1 MAEWYLTKPF
11 VDVPKRQLST
21 VEQRL
26 AGNYAKPENQW
37 DLGSIV
43 RELDPTYTIPRGID
57 TLSNVD
63 YGALRDMLLGKYQ
76 ISKNPRQDL
85 ERAGQAALGTMEGV
99 ADVSPLALGV
109 KPAIKAAKTLA
120 PEMAM
125 MAERYSLDPN
135 MYVVPP
141 EGNLNFRPAL
151 EAEKIKGPE
160 KQRAGDV
167 LRQMQNKPGMK
178 KEALAEIRDKIVA
191 EQGSTNKVMT
201 KQEFEQFVEPS
212 KYDKVDLRN
221 AAQDDIE
228 HYMQE
233 AEAQLDPGEAA
244 QHLGV
249 PSYYTNDALMLSY
262 GDIEFHELDPD
273 SQRILGR
280 VFGIDESMDPD
291 DIRNTVED
299 SITTAYHEILYD
311 RAATLRYMAGAD
323 DATGPYAYENVQR
336 LVGSEPEGYFEF
348 GVTHPDYQDSYRHYD
363 EAPKGTI
370 GHVRGTIVSRPAS
383 IAGNVEV
390 PPNSYVIEEIQSDAQ
405 QTKAQKGPLRQVH
418 GVLFKSAIQ
427 DAIEK
432 GADRVYLPTSEAISR
447 PLTNDRG
454 EISRELYQ
462 RIYDQEII
470 KEGLEPLSK
479 IPGVKITPIKI
490 TEPPTRGLRP
500 GYKPTFYDTP
510 NDARKVTMQQL
521 GVPDE
526 IRDEMHVMTIFKPR
540 AMSDKAAGWLRS
552 KNLTAEQFN
561 RTYHDINKNNLAD
574 LRAKYEALLDQE
586 ILDNTIDIPE
596 RTVHVYNVIELSPE
610 AREYILKGPG
620 QQTPGYAAG
629 GLVAGQAT
637 PGLGMAAGGIVGF
650 DKGGKADKEEV
661 PENLGKVREPQK
673 EELKFF
679 SARPDVG
686 AMMTEDG
693 QVIVNP
699 NSKFTDDERN
709 AIIRNERARLLIKY
723 GVMSPP
729 SFDLT
734 NEQEEFLNS
743 NDYAKAS
750 PQDRRATIAARI
762 LTGDKSAQGFTQEQQ
777 DYVNMLNK
785 TLKTYGFAKGGKVD
799 KEEYSMPEKINRY
812 VRQSQ
817 FKAAD
822 LVGLGPEVDFATTIP
837 ERYYP
842 ADEQHMGRGDAM
854 RHLLLQAQLYKKYGE
869 LPAKTIGFLHEMLGG
884 GQTDAEEAMDEY
896 NDILGREIGKASK
909 DRYDMVKRA
918 MEAIESKKAR
928 VMTEAEKR
936 ESGYAKGGLVY
947 NDDLINQLAEDLF
960 GVK

>member
-1 MAEWYLTKPF
+1 MAERYLTKPF
-11 VDVPKRQLST
+11 VDVPKRQLSPI
-21 VEQRL
+21 EQRL
-26 AGNYAKPENQW
+26 AGSYAKPENQW

-85 ERAGQAALGTMEGV
+85 ERAGQAALGTVEGI

-120 PEMAM
+120 PEMAT

-135 MYVVPP
+135 MYIVPP

-167 LRQMQNKPGMK
+167 LRQVQNKPGIT
-178 KEALAEIRDKIVA
+178 KEALAEIRDKVLA

-212 KYDKVDLRN
+212 KYEKVDLRT
-221 AAQDDIE
+221 AAQGDIE

-233 AEAQLDPGEAA
+233 AEAQMDPEQAA

-280 VFGIDESMDPD
+280 IFGIDESMDPV

-299 SITTAYHEILYD
+299 SILDAYHEVLYD
-311 RAATLRYMAGAD
+311 RAAMLRDMD
-323 DATGPYAYENVQR
+323 DAAGGMGPYAYQNVQR
-336 LVGSEPEGYFEF
+336 LVGSQPEGTYFEL
-348 GVTHPDYQDSYRHYD
+348 GVTHPGQKGSYRHYSSAA
-363 EAPKGTI
+363 APEGLI
-370 GHVRGTIVSRPAS
+370 GHVRGSYLEQPTGIYGG
-383 IAGNVEV
+383 IETL
-390 PPNSYVIEEIQSDAQ
+390 PNSYIVEEIQSDAQ
-405 QTKAQKGPLRQVH
+405 KIAEQKGPLRQVH
-418 GVLFKSAIQ
+418 GTLAKAAIQ
-427 DAIEK
+427 DAVEK
-432 GADRVYLPTSEAISR
+432 GADHIYFPSSYAIGSARAR
-447 PLTNDRG
+447 PFT
-454 EISRELYQ
+454 EYES
-462 RIYDQEII
+462 IYDQAIF
-470 KEGLEPLSK
+470 KEALNPIAK
-479 IPGVKITPIKI
+479 KYGVKI
-490 TEPPTRGLRP
+490 EP
-500 GYKPTFYDTP
+500 
-510 NDARKVTMQQL
+510 VT
-521 GVPDE
+521 
-526 IRDEMHVMTIFKPR
+526 
-540 AMSDKAAGWLRS
+540 S
-552 KNLTAEQFN
+552 
-561 RTYHDINKNNLAD
+561 TY
-574 LRAKYEALLDQE
+574 LL
-586 ILDNTIDIPE
+586 PE
-596 RTVHVYNVIELSPE
+596 RVPKTN
-610 AREYILKGPG
+610 LKGELKEVPYFYRLEI
-620 QQTPGYAAG
+620 TPEMREGILTG
-629 GLVAGQAT
+629 EGQAT

-650 DKGGKADKEEV
+650 DKGGKA
-661 PENLGKVREPQK
+661 
-673 EELKFF
+673 
-679 SARPDVG
+679 
-686 AMMTEDG
+686 
-693 QVIVNP
+693 
-699 NSKFTDDERN
+699 
-709 AIIRNERARLLIKY
+709 
-723 GVMSPP
+723 
-729 SFDLT
+729 
-734 NEQEEFLNS
+734 
-743 NDYAKAS
+743 
-750 PQDRRATIAARI
+750 
-762 LTGDKSAQGFTQEQQ
+762 
-777 DYVNMLNK
+777 
-785 TLKTYGFAKGGKVD
+785 D

-884 GQTDAEEAMDEY
+884 GQTDAEEAMDKY
-896 NDILGREIGKASK
+896 NDVLGREIGKASK